1 MLQQLQT
8 TVLGY
13 FALKNLIRSKSRA
26 QPDVAVK
33 IRQMRA
39 KISVGNVNVNVN
51 LLWKSKNELLEKA
64 KVKMKD
70 HAMELQ
76 TRC

>member
-39 KISVGNVNVNVN
+39 KISVGNVNVN
-51 LLWKSKNELLEKA
+51 LLWKSKNELFEKA